1 MRCSQHGEP
10 LCLLLQ
16 SQVSTQPPGA
26 RGLGNAGAVG
36 GSQRRAVCEAQ
47 QSARQ
52 YRDSSGYAVPTPC
65 CKTRVGRSAEE
76 QAASWRCASCA
87 PFPQVQACSATPG
100 IPPLLALASPHHYSR
115 HPRSPR
121 HDTATQPGGPGA
133 PRSYIPRLR
142 STLSRDG
149 VFAPVQRWGE
159 NKDSCLLR
167 EEGRGSLSRPGGRPA
182 RGRVPG
188 RARSVPQRAGRCASW
203 HGPVCPPLHEPLNIA
218 PAPGEGGDCPVWTA
232 APARSAATRPPGDG
246 TRRDRPEGRDPRA
259 RPDRAPTC
267 RGGSSAERPAP
278 APGARLVPPP
288 AAAVPV
294 RPRPPFHTGGVTP
307 LHPQRPLRCGGGGT
321 QAPQDR

>member
-36 GSQRRAVCEAQ
+36 GSRRRAVCEAQ

-121 HDTATQPGGPGA
+121 HDTTTQPGGPGA

-149 VFAPVQRWGE
+149 VFAPVQRWGRTRTPA
-159 NKDSCLLR
+159 SSVRRAGAASAGR
-167 EEGRGSLSRPGGRPA
+167 EEGRPGAGSPAEPGQCRSG
-182 RGRVPG
+182 PG
-188 RARSVPQRAGRCASW
+188 AAPPGTARCA
-203 HGPVCPPLHEPLNIA
+203 PPSMS
-218 PAPGEGGDCPVWTA
+218 
-232 APARSAATRPPGDG
+232 R
-246 TRRDRPEGRDPRA
+246 
-259 RPDRAPTC
+259 
-267 RGGSSAERPAP
+267 
-278 APGARLVPPP
+278 
-288 AAAVPV
+288 
-294 RPRPPFHTGGVTP
+294 
-307 LHPQRPLRCGGGGT
+307 
-321 QAPQDR
+321 